1 MNDSILRELEL
12 LRAER
17 RQLRADVHR
26 LEGRQEIF
34 SEQHAKTLRRLE
46 KARAVNAAYA
56 ALPIPEM
63 TKQQSDTFQAALRA
77 AHQI

>member
-12 LRAER
+12 LREER
-17 RQLRADVHR
+17 RQLRADIHR
-26 LEGRQEIF
+26 LEGREEIL
-34 SEQHAKTLRRLE
+34 SEQHAKVLRRLE
-46 KARAVNAAYA
+46 KSRAVNAAYA

-63 TKQQSDTFQAALRA
+63 TKQQSDAFQAAMRR

>member
-12 LRAER
+12 LREER
-17 RQLRADVHR
+17 RQLRADIYR

-34 SEQHAKTLRRLE
+34 SEHHGKVLQRLE
-46 KARAVNAAYA
+46 KARAELAAYR

-63 TKQQSDTFQAALRA
+63 TKQQSDAFQAAMRA